1 MTRHI
6 NLMQADMRPGHGRVQ
21 LPAFIIVLTLTLI
34 GCGLIAGYHWW
45 VQRSLITQTQH
56 WQARVDTS
64 AQKLRTFRQANP
76 AMASE
81 ADLMQENQL
90 LTEQLRQR
98 ESALSGLA
106 EQLGEA
112 SQGFSEPLASL
123 SSHDLEGIWL
133 SRIVLQDSRKHLN
146 LEGFARQ
153 PDLIPRY
160 LSQLEGSV
168 FEGLSIQN
176 LSIQQAPN
184 DKTLWRFSIADTVE
198 VPAGTSKEGR

>member
-1 MTRHI
+1 MTRHV

-21 LPAFIIVLTLTLI
+21 LPTFIVILTLTLM
-34 GCGLIAGYHWW
+34 GCGLIAGYHWSML
-45 VQRSLITQTQH
+45 RSLTAQAQQ

-81 ADLMQENQL
+81 ADLMQKNQF
-90 LTEQLRQR
+90 LTEQLRRR
-98 ESALSGLA
+98 ENALSGLA

-133 SRIVLQDSRKHLN
+133 SRIILQDSRKHLN

-153 PDLIPRY
+153 PDLIPHY

-184 DKTLWRFSIADTVE
+184 DKTLWRFSIADTLDL
-198 VPAGTSKEGR
+198 PTAPSKEGR